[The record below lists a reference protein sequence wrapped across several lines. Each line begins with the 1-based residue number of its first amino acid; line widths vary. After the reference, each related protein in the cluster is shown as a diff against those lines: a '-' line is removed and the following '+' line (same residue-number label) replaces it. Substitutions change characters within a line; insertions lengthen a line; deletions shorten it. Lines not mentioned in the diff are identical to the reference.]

1 MHGYKSRSMVL
12 INGKAVELNS
22 LPDEEKKRLAENWS
36 KIMAATFGY
45 EQVKGK

>member
-1 MHGYKSRSMVL
+1 MQGYKSRSMVL
-12 INGKAVELNS
+12 INGKTVELNS

-45 EQVKGK
+45 EEVKGK